1 MFQLSA
7 RLRILF
13 AATLWLAALA
23 GVSTRARAETGQD
36 YATQT
41 GARLLG
47 QIAPAV
53 KLTTID
59 GQTIDLAALRG
70 HKAVYLKF
78 WATWCVPC
86 REQMPHFEKT
96 WHGAGDDLAVVA
108 INIGFDDTLEQI
120 KAYRQDMHITM
131 PIVRDDDGR
140 IGELFGLRVTPQHVI
155 IAKDGHIA
163 YVGHLADAKLDDA
176 LAQAR
181 HANSADLKT
190 ADHAIASPG
199 ALHTGDAA
207 PRVDAKTL
215 DGKIV
220 ALADP
225 AHQRRS
231 VLAFL
236 SPWCESYFEKTRP
249 ESSRQCRML
258 SEMLA
263 AVANDAPQ
271 RWIGIA
277 SGLWA
282 SEQDLRAY
290 RDKHHI
296 AVPLT
301 LDRDGSLFLRFGVR
315 RVPALIVIDGAGRIE
330 RTLDIDSLKNRSIAE
345 ALDATPARQ

>member
-1 MFQLSA
+1 MP
-7 RLRILF
+7 
-13 AATLWLAALA
+13 ATLRHLPLLIAALA
-23 GVSTRARAETGQD
+23 LAAATTRTHAETGQD

-47 QIAPAV
+47 QVAPAL

-59 GQTIDLAALRG
+59 GQVVDLGALRG

-96 WHGAGDDLAVVA
+96 WRGAGDDLAVIAV
-108 INIGFDDTLEQI
+108 NIGFDDTLEQI
-120 KAYRQDMHITM
+120 KAYRHDLHITM

-140 IGELFGLRVTPQHVI
+140 IGEQFGLRVTPQHVI
-155 IAKDGHIA
+155 IGKDGRIA
-163 YVGHLADAKLDDA
+163 YVGHLADAKLDAA
-176 LAQAR
+176 LTQAR
-181 HANSADLKT
+181 HAPAADSATPDRLLAQDTLHVGDK
-190 ADHAIASPG
+190 APG
-199 ALHTGDAA
+199 I
-207 PRVDAKTL
+207 DAKTL
-215 DGKIV
+215 DGAAV

-225 AHQRRS
+225 ARQRRT

-249 ESSRQCRML
+249 QSSRQCRKL
-258 SEMLA
+258 SEMLGG
-263 AVANDAPQ
+263 VADNAPL
-271 RWIGIA
+271 RWIGVA

-282 SEQDLRAY
+282 SEQDLRDY
-290 RDKHHI
+290 RDQHHI

-315 RVPALIVIDGAGRIE
+315 RVPALIVLDASGHIE
-330 RTLDIDSLKNRSIAE
+330 RSVDIDALAQRDIAAELNRTA
-345 ALDATPARQ
+345 APARH